1 MPKSR
6 KRRKA
11 HVGADWSG
19 PKTRPT
25 GVFRI
30 FANVKLFYIL
40 GAIIIGLSLL
50 PIGLN
55 AFNDN
60 SSSQGGK
67 FVRQGTPTASASPTA
82 APTTTVRQF
91 DAPPPMSIDPNVTY
105 VATIHTSKGAIKVQ
119 LNAKEA
125 PNAVNAF
132 KFLVEQGYYRSGM
145 PFYYVKHDVSAVTGD
160 PFTTV
165 GTGSAGFAIPAD
177 PATDTS
183 EPAGTLVLTIS
194 EDRSGQFYFRYGDA
208 PGSPETT
215 PIGTV
220 IEGMDVLRQLS
231 ERALNDPSAA
241 EPDVVTGIEI
251 TTAS

>member
-11 HVGADWSG
+11 HVAADWSG

-30 FANVKLFYIL
+30 FANVKLFYVL
-40 GAIIIGLSLL
+40 GAVIIGLSLL

-67 FVRQGTPTASASPTA
+67 FVRQGTPTASASATA
-82 APTTTVRQF
+82 RPTTTVRQF
-91 DAPPPMSIDPNVTY
+91 DAPPPMSIDPNATY
-105 VATIHTSKGAIKVQ
+105 IATIHTSKGDVKVR
-119 LNAKEA
+119 LNAKDA

-132 KFLVEQGYYRSGM
+132 KFLVEQGFYGSSM
-145 PFYYVKHDVSAVTGD
+145 PFYYVKHDVSAISGD
-160 PFTTV
+160 PLT
-165 GTGSAGFAIPAD
+165 GTGAGNAGFAIPAD
-177 PATDTS
+177 AATGS
-183 EPAGTLVLTIS
+183 AEPAGTLVLSIS
-194 EDRSGQFYFRYGDA
+194 EDKSGQFYFRYDDA
-208 PGSPETT
+208 PGTPETT

-220 IEGMDVLRQLS
+220 VEGMDVLRQLS
-231 ERALNDPSAA
+231 ERAVNDASAA